1 VSCVVARCF
10 RSAGGWAIT
19 CASVEERRG
28 VRTRSRSG
36 EGVEKCKIRREGS
49 EGERLSKLAR
59 KKVAM
64 GLTGTSRYVREEGG
78 NEGV

>member
-1 VSCVVARCF
+1 M
-10 RSAGGWAIT
+10 

-49 EGERLSKLAR
+49 EGERLSML
-59 KKVAM
+59 
-64 GLTGTSRYVREEGG
+64 LTKIW
-78 NEGV
+78 

>member
-1 VSCVVARCF
+1 M
-10 RSAGGWAIT
+10 

-49 EGERLSKLAR
+49 EGKIEQIGENVYS
-59 KKVAM
+59 M

-78 NEGV
+78 NDGI